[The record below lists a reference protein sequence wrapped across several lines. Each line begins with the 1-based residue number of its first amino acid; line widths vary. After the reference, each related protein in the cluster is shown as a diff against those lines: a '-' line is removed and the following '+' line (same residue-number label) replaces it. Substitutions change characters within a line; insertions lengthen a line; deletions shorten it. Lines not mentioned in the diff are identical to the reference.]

1 MSRRPAASVLA
12 ALGVPAELERLHQR
26 ILPLS
31 GSTLGV
37 LASRLVTTPEDL
49 EGELSRLVDFG
60 LVELVDDRVRV
71 LSPSG
76 LVATMVATEAELAA
90 RSRER
95 LEDLALAI
103 PHLVAAASRP
113 APGEVAEVADL
124 DGEVTSG
131 GNPLK
136 LLRALVENSRGD
148 LLWFRPDA
156 WRIPRESAV
165 AEVIAAAVRSGR
177 RSRAIYPE
185 LAVREAPEA
194 LQVRADAG
202 EEIRVVPELP
212 TRLIVIGTTHAVL
225 PEPLGHAD
233 EPRLLIRQPAIVGA
247 LSMLFESTWS
257 HATPVPGFEARRSQA
272 HARHLLLRQLAAG
285 AKDEQIA
292 RTMGLS
298 LRTVRRRVAELLDEF
313 HVETRFQAGV
323 EAARRGLL

>member
-12 ALGVPAELERLHQR
+12 ALGVSTELERLHQR

-37 LASRLVTTPEDL
+37 LASRLVTTPAELQVD
-49 EGELSRLVDFG
+49 LSRLADFG
-60 LVELVDDRVRV
+60 LVEEIDNRVRV
-71 LSPSG
+71 LTPSAV
-76 LVATMVATEAELAA
+76 LAKMVSAEAEVAA

-95 LEDLALAI
+95 LDDLALAI
-103 PHLVAAASRP
+103 PHLVAAVSRP

-131 GNPLK
+131 GDPLK

-156 WRIPRESAV
+156 WRIPRESAM

-177 RSRAIYPE
+177 RSRAIYPA
-185 LAVREAPEA
+185 LAVHEARDA
-194 LQVRADAG
+194 LRARADAG
-202 EEIRVVPELP
+202 EEIRVVSELS

-247 LSMLFESTWS
+247 LTMLFENTW
-257 HATPVPGFEARRSQA
+257 AQALPVPGFEERRSHVQG
-272 HARHLLLRQLAAG
+272 RQLLLRQLARG

-292 RTMGLS
+292 RSLGLS
-298 LRTVRRRVAELLDEF
+298 LRTVRRRVADLLDEF